1 VPTPSPLH
9 ANRRAANATRARPL
23 SKISV
28 VPVERLDL
36 GYVCRP
42 WVFAAANRSAID
54 DHFSGLQRRNPALW
68 NGKVLML
75 GAFSIAEG
83 AFRGSYFPVDYA
95 SFIAWRD
102 WNYPDPNAHDC
113 FAMGTI
119 RSADGAFLLGVMA
132 PSTANSGLIYFPC
145 GTPDLSDVTGDK
157 VALEANVERELA
169 EETGLR
175 ISEFDVS
182 PGWLTVLAGPW
193 IANMKM
199 LSAREDATTL
209 RTRILD
215 HLAGQRRPELSDIR
229 IVRGPLDLSPMMPPH
244 VVAYLQY
251 VWHRDKV
258 GANGKD

>member
-1 VPTPSPLH
+1 M
-9 ANRRAANATRARPL
+9 

-28 VPVERLDL
+28 VPVERLDM

-42 WVFAAANRSAID
+42 WGFEEANRGSID
-54 DHFSGLQRRNPALW
+54 AHFAGLQGKNPALW

-75 GAFSIAEG
+75 GAFSIAD
-83 AFRGSYFPVDYA
+83 AVFRGSYFPVDYA

-102 WNYPDPNAHDC
+102 WNYPDANAHDC

-132 PSTANSGLIYFPC
+132 PSTANAGLIYFPC
-145 GTPDLSDVTGDK
+145 GTPDLSDVAGDK
-157 VALEANVERELA
+157 VDLEANVERELM
-169 EETGLR
+169 EEAGLR
-175 ISEFDVS
+175 LSEFDIS

-199 LSAREDATTL
+199 LLAHEAAATL
-209 RTRILD
+209 RARILD

-229 IVRGPLDLSPMMPPH
+229 IVRGPQDLSPMMPPH

-251 VWHRDKV
+251 VWHRDNV
-258 GANGKD
+258 GSAGGKG